1 MMAVQF
7 GLLKKRFEGM
17 QTRERV
23 LIIAVGVVLVWALAQ
38 VLYFNAAAKQEKRLQ
53 TANKGTQ
60 QNIALLEANQ
70 MVLRT
75 RLDEDGLATRQ
86 AKLDELKR
94 RRQAL
99 DDLLHQQGLRLLN
112 PERMREV
119 LHDLL
124 RGSELRLISMQ
135 RLPVGV
141 AYSTEPKVEQDT
153 SRSGGPGQDMTA
165 ARDAGSPGKHGVT
178 VYRHAVQIELEGNY
192 AGMVEYLERLER
204 SGWRLMWQALDI
216 ETRDYPSAR
225 LRLTVYTLSLEEDWI
240 GV

>member
-17 QTRERV
+17 QTRERI

-53 TANKGTQ
+53 TAIKGAQ
-60 QNIALLEANQ
+60 QSIALLEANQ

-75 RLDEDGLATRQ
+75 RLDEDSLAARQ

-99 DDLLHQQGLRLLN
+99 DDLLHQQGIRLLN

-124 RGSELRLISMQ
+124 RGSELRLIGMR
-135 RLPVGV
+135 RLPVEV
-141 AYSTEPKVEQDT
+141 AYSTEPKVEPDQP
-153 SRSGGPGQDMTA
+153 GPNQEMAA
-165 ARDAGSPGKHGVT
+165 ARTPGAAGKHGVT